1 LFKKVTTE
9 VNILSTL
16 PVNRGKQKS
25 KPAEVVGQTGIKK
38 GR

>member
-16 PVNRGKQKS
+16 PVNTGKQKS
-25 KPAEVVGQTGIKK
+25 GPGEVAAQTGIKK